1 MRLAYVKEIKNT
13 HLLTLGIDGDGESV
27 RFTVSA
33 SVYASLGRPAV
44 GEELS
49 EHVYAELSYAD
60 ELYRAEKKALSLLS
74 FADNNER
81 TLLQK
86 LLRAGFCRDVARSVC
101 ERMVMLGYVDEERQ
115 LERLILKAANE
126 ALLAERRICE
136 KLRAKGY
143 ASSLVDRV
151 MSRLV
156 CSGEIDFSENKER
169 LLSRLPDDATDE
181 ERIKLLYKHG
191 YRYD

>member
-1 MRLAYVKEIKNT
+1 MRLAYIKEIKNT

-33 SVYASLGRPAV
+33 SAYAAVGRPTV

-81 TLLQK
+81 TLMQK
-86 LLRAGFCRDVARSVC
+86 LLRAGFCRDVAQSVC

-115 LERLILKAANE
+115 LERLILKGANE
-126 ALLAERRICE
+126 ALLSERRISE

-143 ASSLVDRV
+143 GSSLISRV
-151 MSRLV
+151 MTRLV
-156 CSGEIDFSENKER
+156 STGEIDFSENRER
-169 LLSRLPDDATDE
+169 LLSRLPGDATDE

>member
-1 MRLAYVKEIKNT
+1 MRLAYIKEIKNT

-33 SVYASLGRPAV
+33 SVYAAVGRPAV
-44 GEELS
+44 GEALS
-49 EHVYAELSYAD
+49 EHVCAELSYAD

-81 TLLQK
+81 TLMQK
-86 LLRAGFCRDVARSVC
+86 LLRAGFCRDVAQSVC
-101 ERMVMLGYVDEERQ
+101 ERMVMLGYIDEERQ
-115 LERLILKAANE
+115 LERLILKGANE
-126 ALLAERRICE
+126 ALLSERRICE

-143 ASSLVDRV
+143 GTTLIQRV
-151 MSRLV
+151 TSRLTA
-156 CSGEIDFSENKER
+156 SGEIDFSQNRDR

-181 ERIKLLYKHG
+181 EKNKLLYKHG

>member
-1 MRLAYVKEIKNT
+1 MRLAYIKEIKNT

-33 SVYASLGRPAV
+33 SVYAAVGRPAV
-44 GEELS
+44 GEALS
-49 EHVYAELSYAD
+49 EHVFAELSYAD

-81 TLLQK
+81 TLVQK
-86 LLRAGFCRDVARSVC
+86 LLRAGFCRDVAQSVC
-101 ERMVMLGYVDEERQ
+101 ERMVMLGYIDEERQ
-115 LERLILKAANE
+115 LERLILKGANE
-126 ALLAERRICE
+126 ALLSERRICE

-143 ASSLVDRV
+143 GTAFIQRV
-151 MSRLV
+151 TSRLTA
-156 CSGEIDFSENKER
+156 SGEIDFSQNRDR

-181 ERIKLLYKHG
+181 EKNKLLYKHG